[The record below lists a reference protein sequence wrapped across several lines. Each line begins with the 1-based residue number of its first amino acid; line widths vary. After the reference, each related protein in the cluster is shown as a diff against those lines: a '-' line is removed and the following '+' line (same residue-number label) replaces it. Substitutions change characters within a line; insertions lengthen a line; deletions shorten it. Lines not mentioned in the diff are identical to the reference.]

1 MDIPALAEVR
11 ARLDEAGGFGDGVD
25 FGSFRPLDA
34 LGEPGIS
41 PEGREAACLIL
52 LSELAEAVDNST
64 WKEAVESALG
74 RGLRR
79 FLGGNGLVAH
89 ERALRA
95 FFSSES
101 EFFSEL
107 HSVYVKTVAT

>member
-1 MDIPALAEVR
+1 MEIPTLAEVR
-11 ARLDEAGGFGDGVD
+11 AKLDEAGGFGDGVD

-34 LGEPGIS
+34 LADPGIS
-41 PEGREAACLIL
+41 AEGRESACLVL

-64 WKEAVESALG
+64 WKEAIESALG

-79 FLGGNGLVAH
+79 FLGGNGVVAH
-89 ERALRA
+89 ERAMRA

-101 EFFSEL
+101 EFFAEL
-107 HSVYVKTVAT
+107 HSVYVKAVAT